1 MEKRLIELT
10 NKKFLTMEEMR
21 EIYSMSI
28 VNQIDYNGYS
38 VQYIGYYCYTIH
50 VTNDEK
56 YNIYTKNI
64 F

>member
-10 NKKFLTMEEMR
+10 NKKILTREEMK

-50 VTNDEK
+50 VNDEK

>member
-1 MEKRLIELT
+1 MKKRLIELA
-10 NKKFLTMEEMR
+10 NKKFLTRAEMG

-50 VTNDEK
+50 VTNDKK

>member
-1 MEKRLIELT
+1 MKKRLIELA
-10 NKKFLTMEEMR
+10 NKKFLTRAEMG

-50 VTNDEK
+50 VTNDK
-56 YNIYTKNI
+56 
-64 F
+64 

>member
-1 MEKRLIELT
+1 MKKRLIELT
-10 NKKFLTMEEMR
+10 SKKFLTKEEMS

-50 VTNDEK
+50 ITND
-56 YNIYTKNI
+56 
-64 F
+64 